1 MNDKKFDWWCLFI
14 MANSRLSVAIHILSL
29 IASKPYEQITSDS
42 IAESVNT
49 NPVVIRRMCG
59 LLKKGGILTS
69 RAGISG
75 ATLLK
80 SPADITL
87 LNIYLAVQS
96 KSEWF
101 AIHDH
106 PNHHCPIGSKIRPTL
121 NNAFSTIQQSME
133 RELAQITLQD
143 IMDEMDIYSKI

>member
-106 PNHHCPIGSKIRPTL
+106 PNHHCPIGSKIHPTL

-133 RELAQITLQD
+133 KELAQITLQD

>member
-1 MNDKKFDWWCLFI
+1 MIDKKFDWWCLFI

-42 IAESVNT
+42 IADSVNT
-49 NPVVIRRMCG
+49 NPVVIRRICG
-59 LLKKGGILTS
+59 LLKKRGILTS

-75 ATLLK
+75 AILLK
-80 SPADITL
+80 SPADISL
-87 LNIYLAVQS
+87 LDIHLAVQS

-106 PNHHCPIGSKIRPTL
+106 PNHHCPIGSKIFPTL
-121 NNAFSTIQQSME
+121 NNTFSTIQQSME
-133 RELAQITLQD
+133 KELEQLTLQD
-143 IMDEMDIYSKI
+143 IMEEMDIYSKI

>member
-1 MNDKKFDWWCLFI
+1 MNDKKFDWWCLSI

-59 LLKKGGILTS
+59 LLKRGGMLTS

-75 ATLLK
+75 ASLLK
-80 SPADITL
+80 PPADITL
-87 LNIYLAVQS
+87 LDIYLAVQS

-106 PNHHCPIGSKIRPTL
+106 PNHRCPIGSKIHPTL
-121 NNAFSTIQQSME
+121 NRTFSTIQLTME
-133 RELAQITLQD
+133 KELEHITLQD
-143 IMDEMDIYSKI
+143 IMDEMEIYSKI

>member
-106 PNHHCPIGSKIRPTL
+106 PHHHCPIGSKIHPTL

>member
-1 MNDKKFDWWCLFI
+1 MNNKKFDWWCLFI

-106 PNHHCPIGSKIRPTL
+106 PNHHCPIGSKIHPTL

>member
-106 PNHHCPIGSKIRPTL
+106 PNHHCPIGSKIHPTL

>member
-1 MNDKKFDWWCLFI
+1 

-59 LLKKGGILTS
+59 LLKKRGILTS

-75 ATLLK
+75 AILLK
-80 SPADITL
+80 SPADISL
-87 LNIYLAVQS
+87 LDIYFAVQS

-101 AIHDH
+101 ALHDH
-106 PNHHCPIGSKIRPTL
+106 PNNDCPIGCKIHTTL
-121 NNAFSTIQQSME
+121 DKTFSTIQESME
-133 RELAQITLQD
+133 KELAQITLLD
-143 IMDEMDIYSKI
+143 VMEKMGIYSNV

>member
-1 MNDKKFDWWCLFI
+1 
-14 MANSRLSVAIHILSL
+14 
-29 IASKPYEQITSDS
+29 ASKPYEQITSDS

-75 ATLLK
+75 AILLK
-80 SPADITL
+80 SPADISL
-87 LNIYLAVQS
+87 LDIYLAVQS

-101 AIHDH
+101 ALHDH
-106 PNHHCPIGSKIRPTL
+106 PNHDCPIGCKIYP
-121 NNAFSTIQQSME
+121 
-133 RELAQITLQD
+133 
-143 IMDEMDIYSKI
+143 

>member
-1 MNDKKFDWWCLFI
+1 MNDKKLDWWCLSI

-29 IASKPYEQITSDS
+29 IASKRYEQITSDS

-59 LLKKGGILTS
+59 LLKKRGILTS

-75 ATLLK
+75 AILLK
-80 SPADITL
+80 QPADISL
-87 LNIYLAVQS
+87 LEIYLAVQS

-106 PNHHCPIGSKIRPTL
+106 PNHHCPIGSKIHSTL
-121 NNAFSTIQQSME
+121 DKTFSTIQRSME
-133 RELAQITLQD
+133 KELAQITLQD
-143 IMDEMDIYSKI
+143 IMDEMEIYSKI

>member
-80 SPADITL
+80 SPANITL

-106 PNHHCPIGSKIRPTL
+106 PNHHCPIGSKIHPTL